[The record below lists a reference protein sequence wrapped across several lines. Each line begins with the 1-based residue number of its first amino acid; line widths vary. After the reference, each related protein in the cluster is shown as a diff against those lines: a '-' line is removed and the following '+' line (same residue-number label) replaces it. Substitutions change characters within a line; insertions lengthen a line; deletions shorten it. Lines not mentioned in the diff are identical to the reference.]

1 MKKRTPFRIVSV
13 CVVLNQSDHCV
24 LNEVQRFI
32 IVSSRDLRHP
42 QGSTFDPCQKTVDR
56 MSVIQDG
63 HTPVQAKAVWSNRVQ
78 GILGMKQNA

>member
-1 MKKRTPFRIVSV
+1 
-13 CVVLNQSDHCV
+13 